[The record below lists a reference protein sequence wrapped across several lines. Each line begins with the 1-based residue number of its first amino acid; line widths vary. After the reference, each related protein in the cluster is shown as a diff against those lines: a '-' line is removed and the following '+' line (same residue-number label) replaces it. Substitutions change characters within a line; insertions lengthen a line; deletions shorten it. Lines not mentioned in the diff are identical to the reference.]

1 MDITVIFCIKKVS
14 DEAGKEADID
24 QPQIDHHY
32 PSEDDINELA
42 STIKYICFQLGELTP
57 DFCSIS
63 GVL

>member
-14 DEAGKEADID
+14 DEAGKDSDID
-24 QPQIDHHY
+24 QPQIYHHY
-32 PSEDDINELA
+32 PSKDDINEFVNK
-42 STIKYICFQLGELTP
+42 IKYLCFQLGEFTP